1 MELITLT
8 KYGDP
13 QKVEVRRSTQAKNII
28 IRITHKGAELVLPL
42 KVKAKRVII
51 FYSSFG
57 GYKTSIFQ
65 MEKL

>member
-42 KVKAKRVII
+42 KVK
-51 FYSSFG
+51 G
-57 GYKTSIFQ
+57 
-65 MEKL
+65 L